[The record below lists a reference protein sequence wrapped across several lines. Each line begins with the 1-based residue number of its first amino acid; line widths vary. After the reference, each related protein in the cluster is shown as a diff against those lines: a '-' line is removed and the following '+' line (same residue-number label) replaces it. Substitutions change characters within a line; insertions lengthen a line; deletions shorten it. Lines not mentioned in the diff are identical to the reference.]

1 MKQLFTTAMMMP
13 MWHALHVHVFAYS
26 KIGSLCFIN
35 FHIGS
40 QTANAGAEKRCEF
53 PGSFYLS
60 QKTY

>member
-1 MKQLFTTAMMMP
+1 MKKLFTTAMMMP
-13 MWHALHVHVFAYS
+13 MCMRCMCMFSRTQKSA
-26 KIGSLCFIN
+26 LCFIN